1 MAKARRKGRRR
12 ARRHLRRWKIRIAP
26 TTLALGTIV
35 ALAVAAG
42 ALLDRRAA
50 TVALDELVTHAL
62 ERGRDPVG
70 LVVSAARAYRVI
82 VLGDVPTSGAPKH
95 FAADVIEALARGPGL
110 DVVVLEVEAS
120 LQPFIDAYLHSDPEN
135 AAPLLTTPAA
145 LGEHWGVSRDYM
157 AIYRRIWRLN
167 QELGPERRIRVV
179 AADLPGWPPRRPL
192 PAPEAARLF
201 AQRDAHMAGIVEDA
215 VLAGAPHA
223 RVLVFVSGY
232 HALSRG
238 GGVLEFAGGDEIPV
252 TWLAA
257 RLRERHPGEVFSVL
271 VDGGRRPG
279 RSGLADGF
287 TETVAFDLLRERLP
301 RNQPAFA
308 LRVDERFDFL
318 DEPIRPVRA
327 PGLTLRVEPEG
338 YRLRDVADA
347 YVYLGIPR
355 GLEMTR

>member
-1 MAKARRKGRRR
+1 MRV
-12 ARRHLRRWKIRIAP
+12 AP
-26 TTLALGTIV
+26 ATLLVGGIV
-35 ALAVAAG
+35 ALVIAAG

-50 TVALDELVTHAL
+50 TVALDELVAYAV
-62 ERGRDPVG
+62 ERGREPVE
-70 LVVSAARAYRVI
+70 LVVSAARSHRVL

-110 DVVVLEVEAS
+110 DVVVLEVES
-120 LQPFIDAYLHSDPEN
+120 TLQPYIDAYLHSDPEN
-135 AAPLLTTPAA
+135 AAPLLSHPGA
-145 LGEHWGVSRDYM
+145 LGEHWGVSRDYL

-167 QELGPERRIRVV
+167 RELGPERRIRVV

-201 AQRDAHMAGIVEDA
+201 AERDAHMAAVIEDG

-223 RVLVFVSGY
+223 RVLVFVGGY

-238 GGVLEFAGGDEIPV
+238 GGVLEFAGGDEIAV

-257 RLRERHPGEVFSVL
+257 RLRERHPGEVFSIL

-279 RSGLADGF
+279 RSSLADGF
-287 TETVAFDLLRERLP
+287 TETAAFAALRERLP
-301 RNQPAFA
+301 RDAAAFA

-318 DEPIRPVRA
+318 DEPIRPVRV
-327 PGLTLRVEPEG
+327 PGLTLRVEPKG

-355 GLEMTR
+355 GVEVAR